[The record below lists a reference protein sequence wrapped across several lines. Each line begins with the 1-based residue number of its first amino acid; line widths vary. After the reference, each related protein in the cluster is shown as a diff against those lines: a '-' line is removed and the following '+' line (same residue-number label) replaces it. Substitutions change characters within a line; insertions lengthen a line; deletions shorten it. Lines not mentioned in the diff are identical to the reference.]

1 MSITFRI
8 KGDRA
13 EPRPGDKFSQDLD
26 APDQNAYLIGHAG
39 GNLELSYLPGPVDLE
54 TMMDHTVPGDRPVWE
69 WIGRHGWSLQSPPTG
84 SDLNLNN
91 GNAIDLMRVL
101 GLSEHVSDAPGIFGC
116 PTSPEPGELP
126 ASELRASAQGAL
138 ASPEVDDDRAIAT
151 PPTSRGNRHF
161 GGREAGYLDRQ
172 LQALIAL
179 CDRAE
184 LSALCRGSV
193 AIITWA

>member
-1 MSITFRI
+1 MSITFNA

-13 EPRPGDKFSQDLD
+13 EPRPGDRFSQDLD
-26 APDQNAYLIGHAG
+26 APDQNAYMVGALAQ
-39 GNLELSYLPGPVDLE
+39 NLEPSYLSGPVDLE
-54 TMMDHTVPGDRPVWE
+54 TMLDHIVPGDRPVWE
-69 WIGRHGWSLQSPPTG
+69 WTVHHGWALQTPPAG
-84 SDLNLNN
+84 SDLNVNN
-91 GNAIDLMRVL
+91 GNAIDLFRVL
-101 GLSEHVSDAPGIFGC
+101 GMSSLVSDAPGLFGC
-116 PTSPEPGELP
+116 PTSPEPGDLS
-126 ASELRASAQGAL
+126 ASELRTRAVSAL

-151 PPTSRGNRHF
+151 PPTSRGNMHF